1 MKTAKSFRIAVLTLA
16 LVCTPALCRA
26 DITLTL
32 SKTFVEKYKNRATVD
47 AQLSVDAHLNKPHK
61 IGTGGDDGDIHMA
74 GRSDQVRLP
83 LVAEIMNAG
92 LKQPAEAQA
101 LQELLNTSGDQ
112 PIAVGGFWR
121 IWFEHLGKNDQTQ
134 GDPVPVPANSN
145 PDHLFEIHPLTSF
158 EDTDLLNSLIPIPG
172 YQAYPAQTAFGKYE
186 SLKCTIQ
193 ANDTAIMITGGEVG
207 YNYAEFV
214 IEPAGKVQPIDDGY
228 VVLAHVYDVSNP
240 EEGVT
245 SDLHRMIFV
254 KGSAPA
260 DALLKLPKGERLH
273 VLGLPRVSLA
283 EVAAVADANGTTPAD
298 VNMPYEMIV
307 AAVLPP
313 VE

>member
-1 MKTAKSFRIAVLTLA
+1 MRTAKSCRIILLTIT
-16 LVCTPALCRA
+16 LVCAPTLCRA

-32 SKTFVEKYKNRATVD
+32 SKTFVEKYKNRATID
-47 AQLSVDAHLNKPHK
+47 AQLSVDAHLNKPHTILK
-61 IGTGGDDGDIHMA
+61 GGDDGDIHMA
-74 GRSDQVRLP
+74 GRSDQVGLP

-92 LKQPAEAQA
+92 LKQPAEVQA
-101 LQELLNTSGDQ
+101 LQELLNTTGDK

-121 IWFEHLGKNDQTQ
+121 IWFEHLGKKDQIQ
-134 GDPVPVPANSN
+134 GDPVPVAANSN
-145 PDHLFEIHPLTSF
+145 PNHLFEIHPLTSF
-158 EDTDLLNSLIPIPG
+158 ESTDLLNSLVPIPG
-172 YQAYPAQTAFGKYE
+172 YQEYPAQTAFEKYE
-186 SLKCTIQ
+186 SLKCTIE

-207 YNYAEFV
+207 YNYTEFV
-214 IEPAGKVQPIDDGY
+214 IEPAGKVQPIEDGY
-228 VVLAHVYDVSNP
+228 VVLAHVYDVSDP

-245 SDLHRMIFV
+245 SDVHRMIFV

-260 DALLKLPKGERLH
+260 DALTKLPKGERLH

-283 EVAAVADANGTTPAD
+283 EVAAVADATGTTPAD
-298 VNMPYEMIV
+298 VSVPYEMIV